1 MAAPMA
7 SVRAYSGGGFNSNNI
22 PRSVGVLES
31 NSTINDLEVINCL
44 PVSGRSRVEITVKP
58 FANLSQIDYIRIIGS
73 DNVAWYGIVDGYQ
86 YVSMT
91 SVVISATLDGWL
103 TCVAAGIN
111 AISGYLT
118 RHTTTDDEL
127 FKYTEDD
134 PLLVPSKP
142 LDFESTIMFPSTGE
156 TSLIESTINLVEMGK
171 ETYKTSRTFDTEGE
185 VVVPLAVKSPTSSVV
200 LRNAQGGT
208 KNSNYIGRGFYSP
221 TDQTNDGI
229 TNARSLGYE
238 NGILGSYKV
247 PNNMISTTAG
257 EDEGFIASIEGM
269 NDVSNAQNFVRPQQ
283 STVMN
288 NRLWAGNAN
297 SYVLWS
303 PASGEQVMF
312 KPEDLYEAGLGR
324 PEVRMVADPRS
335 KGKPFFMFSTGPHKI
350 QDGIN
355 QMIAGA
361 KWDNLP
367 LNYQE
372 SSGQGLKERIFAAE
386 QKIKLDEFESSQKE
400 AGLRTLAAGAMGV
413 GSGIA
418 GGLSG
423 NLALLASGV
432 MGAAGATTGL
442 LDLHGAG
449 EKFNR
454 DRALEKAKFAASTYT
469 VPQIVS
475 PPDADAIRD
484 IYGNCCYVGKYRYSA
499 FDLDRLDRILNMFGY
514 KDNKVFEMA
523 DLRAGRYCTYLE
535 CSDVT
540 IDSNA
545 PRFAEEI
552 CAQQLS
558 AGVRLWARKP
568 DSSVFG
574 TANR

>member
-1 MAAPMA
+1 MAAPLA
-7 SVRAYSGGGFNSNNI
+7 SVRAYSGGGFNMNNI

-44 PVSGRSRVEITVKP
+44 PVSGRSKVEITVKP
-58 FANLSQIDYIRIIGS
+58 FANLSRIDYIRIIGS
-73 DNVAWYGIVDGYQ
+73 DNVAWYGIVNGYQ

-103 TCVAAGIN
+103 TCVAAGITS
-111 AISGYLT
+111 ISGYLT
-118 RHTTTDDEL
+118 RHTTADDEL
-127 FKYTEDD
+127 FKYTEED

-142 LDFESTIMFPSTGE
+142 LDFESTIMFPTTGD

-171 ETYKTSRTFDTEGE
+171 ETYKISRTFDTDGD

-208 KNSNYIGRGFYSP
+208 KDSNYIGRGFYSP
-221 TDQTNDGI
+221 TDKTNDGI

-247 PNNMISTTAG
+247 PTNMILTTAG

-269 NDVSNAQNFVRPQQ
+269 NDVSYAQNFVRPQQ

-288 NRLWAGNAN
+288 NRLWAGQAN

-312 KPEDLYEAGLGR
+312 KPEDLYEAGLSR

-335 KGKPFFMFSTGPHKI
+335 KGKPFFMFSTGSHKI

-372 SSGQGLKERIFAAE
+372 SSGQGLKERIFSAE
-386 QKIKLDEFESSQKE
+386 QKIKLSEFESSQKE
-400 AGLRTLAAGAMGV
+400 TALQTLAGV
-413 GSGIA
+413 GMGLGSAVAGGMTGNVALFASGI
-418 GGLSG
+418 L
-423 NLALLASGV
+423 
-432 MGAAGATTGL
+432 GAAGATSG
-442 LDLHGAG
+442 LHGIMSAG
-449 EKFNR
+449 DDFNR
-454 DRALEKAKFAASTYT
+454 DRALEKAKFVASTYS

-484 IYGNCCYVGKYRYSA
+484 IYGNCCYVGKFRYSA

-514 KDNKVFEMA
+514 KDNKVLEMS
-523 DLRAGRYCTYLE
+523 DLTVGRYCTYLE

-540 IDSNA
+540 IVSNA

-552 CAQQLS
+552 CAKQLS